1 MSVAYQGQPGAFG
14 HEASLRFVPGHAPV
28 PKPSFGDVVAAVS
41 EGETEFGVL
50 PMENSCAGPV
60 AEVQQLLS
68 ESDLPIL
75 STHKLPVRM
84 HLLARR
90 GTGLGGIRRVVSHPV
105 ALAQCAATLRAL
117 GLESEPAGNTAVA
130 AKMVADAEDTTLAA
144 LASEAAAAI
153 YGLAILRRDVHDDPD
168 NATTF
173 CVLGRKPS

>member
-28 PKPSFGDVVAAVS
+28 PKPTFSEVIAAVS

-68 ESDLPIL
+68 GSDLHIL
-75 STHKLPVRM
+75 STHDLPVRM
-84 HLLARR
+84 HLLARE
-90 GTGLGGIRRVVSHPV
+90 GTKLDWIRRVVSHPV
-105 ALAQCAATLRAL
+105 ALAQCAETLSAMGL
-117 GLESEPAGNTAVA
+117 GTEPASNTAVA
-130 AKMVADAEDTTLAA
+130 AKMVAESQDPTIAV

-153 YGLAILRRDVHDDPD
+153 YGLTILRRDVHDHPD
-168 NATTF
+168 NSTTF
-173 CVLGRKPS
+173 CVLGHSPS